1 MFDYF
6 ITVGTLIEFYGKALH
21 LIRFLDVAS
30 ELNSSFFLSLVSSL
44 CVFLNPEDEPD
55 NVHEAG
61 ELLTCSLLYF
71 YMPEHLDSFFHPHS
85 PQSEVPVLNFCMH
98 SFGELVV
105 IRVPKCKNL
114 RVLHVS
120 VFRGTLKL

>member
-44 CVFLNPEDEPD
+44 CVFNSDFTE
-55 NVHEAG
+55 NV
-61 ELLTCSLLYF
+61 
-71 YMPEHLDSFFHPHS
+71 FFA
-85 PQSEVPVLNFCMH
+85 
-98 SFGELVV
+98 
-105 IRVPKCKNL
+105 L
-114 RVLHVS
+114 RVEKQLQKDSYSTLMKKLSYSRMVICIFHGPVS
-120 VFRGTLKL
+120 SYPKSHFEKDFL